1 MLFAFFDMYFCAGLP
16 SNNGKNMHSNLGNA
30 RRVCV
35 CILDKARAMKFIERE
50 RERISF
56 EKLKLCYKF
65 VCARILIK

>member
-50 RERISF
+50 RE
-56 EKLKLCYKF
+56 
-65 VCARILIK
+65 